1 MVCGSRH
8 TGGLVTMGSPSRV
21 SAVIPFY
28 GDPDEMLPLL
38 DALKSQTHPPAQ
50 VIVADDASPIPFP
63 ERDGVTVMRQ
73 ARNRGFGST
82 VNLGASAASGDLLL
96 ILNSDLTIEDG
107 FIEELLAQSA
117 EWQPAI
123 ISPQVR
129 EHGELA
135 ATSRRWP
142 TARRA
147 FFSWLTPLA
156 RLRDRS
162 VWRRLVGHYE
172 PASIPLEGQK
182 VDWVVG
188 ACMLIPRMVF
198 EVAGGFDERFHM
210 NSEEV
215 DLQKRMSQAGIPSV
229 VIPKVTVD
237 HVGGGSSDPSR
248 RRQWLVNGL
257 FLYFSKWGGTM
268 RLRLALSLASV
279 LNLVWNSVRR
289 LRGTDVQPVAVF
301 REELTLIN
309 RGYRARKNSARQGTP
324 T

>member
-1 MVCGSRH
+1 MS
-8 TGGLVTMGSPSRV
+8 SPSRV
-21 SAVIPFY
+21 SAIIPFY
-28 GDPDEMLPLL
+28 GDPKEMLPLL

-50 VIVADDASPIPFP
+50 MIVADDASPIPFP
-63 ERDGVTVMRQ
+63 ACDGVTVVRQ

-82 VNLGASAASGDLLL
+82 VNLGAKAASGDLLL
-96 ILNSDLTIEDG
+96 ILNSDLTIADN
-107 FIEELLAQSA
+107 FIAELLAHSA
-117 EWQPAI
+117 GWQPAI
-123 ISPQVR
+123 ISPQVC
-129 EHGELA
+129 EHGKLA
-135 ATSRRWP
+135 ATSRHWP
-142 TARRA
+142 TVRGT

-156 RLRDRS
+156 RLRDSS

-172 PASIPLEGQK
+172 PSSMPLEGQK

-188 ACMLIPRMVF
+188 ACMLIPRTAF
-198 EVAGGFDERFHM
+198 EEAGGFDERFHM

-215 DLQKRMSQAGIPSV
+215 DLQKRMTRAGVPSV

-257 FLYFSKWGGTM
+257 FLYFSKWGGAM

-279 LNLVWNSVRR
+279 FNLLWNSVRR
-289 LRGTDVQPVAVF
+289 LRGIDVQPVVVF
-301 REELTLIN
+301 REELTLIH
-309 RGYRARKNSARQGTP
+309 RGYRARKSSARHGTS